1 MANEQVESRLM
12 AYGHTGCAGCGE
24 ALAARTVLEAAGPN
38 VILTNATGCL
48 EVFTT
53 RFPRSSWQVPWIHS
67 LFENAASVASGI
79 EVALKA
85 LGREG
90 EAKVI
95 AQAGDGGTADIG
107 MGALS
112 GMLERGHDILYVC
125 YDTEVY
131 SNTGYQR
138 SGLTPMDALT
148 TTSPTGKMSWGNAT
162 RKKDL
167 PAIVA
172 AHGASYIATAS
183 AGYPNDI
190 KRKIKKAL
198 TFTGPTYVQIHSPC
212 VSGWGVESQL
222 TIRMARAAV
231 NCGLYPLFE
240 MEGGKV
246 TNARKIKPEELIR
259 VEEYLRPQK
268 RFAHLFKYPGGE
280 AHIRDLQAIADA
292 NIDRYGLLQSSES
305 SH

>member
-12 AYGHTGCAGCGE
+12 AYGHTACAGCGE
-24 ALAARTVLEAAGPN
+24 ALAARTVLEAAGPD

-53 RFPRSSWQVPWIHS
+53 RFPRSAWQVPWIHS

-112 GMLERGHDILYVC
+112 GMLERGHNILYVC

-138 SGLTPMDALT
+138 SGLTPLNALT

-172 AHGASYIATAS
+172 AHGAVYIATSS
-183 AGYPNDI
+183 AGYPLDI
-190 KRKIKKAL
+190 QRKIKKAL
-198 TFTGPTYVQIHSPC
+198 TLTGPKYVQIHSPC
-212 VSGWGVESQL
+212 VAGWGVESHL
-222 TIRMARAAV
+222 AIRMAQAAV
-231 NCGLYPLFE
+231 NSGLYPLFE
-240 MEGGKV
+240 MEGGELSKV
-246 TNARKIKPEELIR
+246 RKIKQEER
-259 VEEYLRPQK
+259 VPVEEYLRPQK
-268 RFAHLFKYPGGE
+268 RFAHLFKYPGGDE
-280 AHIRDLQAIADA
+280 HIKQLQAVADA
-292 NIDRYGLLQSSES
+292 NIERYGLLN
-305 SH
+305 

>member
-12 AYGHTGCAGCGE
+12 VYGHTACAGCGQS
-24 ALAARTVLEAAGPN
+24 LAARTVADAAGPD
-38 VILTNATGCL
+38 VIITNATGCL

-67 LFENAASVASGI
+67 LFENPASVASGV

-131 SNTGYQR
+131 SNTGFQR

-148 TTSPTGKMSWGNAT
+148 TTSPAGKLSWGNLT

-172 AHGASYIATAS
+172 AHGAPYIATTS
-183 AGYPNDI
+183 AGFPVDI

-198 TFTGPTYVQIHSPC
+198 TFTGPKYVQIHCPC
-212 VSGWGVESQL
+212 VPGWGIESSMSVRVAQ
-222 TIRMARAAV
+222 AAV
-231 NCGLYPLFE
+231 NSGLYPLFE
-240 MEGGKV
+240 MEYGTISNV
-246 TNARKIKPEELIR
+246 RRIKPENKIG
-259 VEEYLRPQK
+259 VEVYMQGQK
-268 RFAHLFKYPGGE
+268 RFAHLFRYPGGE
-280 AHIRDLQAIADA
+280 EHVKELQAIADA
-292 NIDRYGLLQSSES
+292 NIERYGLMP
-305 SH
+305 

>member
-1 MANEQVESRLM
+1 MSNEQVESRLM
-12 AYGHTGCAGCGE
+12 AYGHTACAGCGE

-53 RFPRSSWQVPWIHS
+53 RFPRSAWQVPWIHS
-67 LFENAASVASGI
+67 LFENAASVASGV

-85 LGREG
+85 LGRDG
-90 EAKVI
+90 GTKVI

-138 SGLTPMDALT
+138 SGLTPLNALT

-172 AHGASYIATAS
+172 AHGAVYIATSS
-183 AGYPNDI
+183 AGYPLDI
-190 KRKIKKAL
+190 QRKIKKAL
-198 TFTGPTYVQIHSPC
+198 SFTGPKYVQIHSPC
-212 VSGWGVESQL
+212 VSGWGVESHM
-222 TIRMARAAV
+222 TVRMAQAAV

-240 MEGGKV
+240 MENGEV
-246 TNARKIKPEELIR
+246 VRVRKIKIENLVP
-259 VEEYLRPQK
+259 VDAYLRPQK
-268 RFAHLFKYPGGE
+268 RFAHLYKYPGGE
-280 AHIRDLQAIADA
+280 EHVKQIQALADA
-292 NIDRYGLLQSSES
+292 NIERYFLLD
-305 SH
+305 

>member
-1 MANEQVESRLM
+1 M
-12 AYGHTGCAGCGE
+12 
-24 ALAARTVLEAAGPN
+24 
-38 VILTNATGCL
+38 
-48 EVFTT
+48 
-53 RFPRSSWQVPWIHS
+53 
-67 LFENAASVASGI
+67 ASGI

-131 SNTGYQR
+131 SNTGFQR
-138 SGLTPMDALT
+138 SGLTPTDALT
-148 TTSPTGKMSWGNAT
+148 TTSPAGRLSWGNAT

-172 AHGASYIATAS
+172 AHGAPYVATAS
-183 AGYPNDI
+183 AGYPLDVA
-190 KRKIKKAL
+190 KKIKKAM
-198 TFTGPTYVQIHSPC
+198 TFTGPTYVQIHCPC
-212 VSGWGVESQL
+212 VPGWGIESN
-222 TIRMARAAV
+222 MSVKAARLAV
-231 NCGLYPLFE
+231 NSGLYPLFE
-240 MEGGKV
+240 MENGIV
-246 TNARKIKPEELIR
+246 VRVRKIKQEDR
-259 VEEYLRPQK
+259 VEVEQYLRQQK

-280 AHIRDLQAIADA
+280 DKVKELQAVADA
-292 NIDRYGLLQSSES
+292 NVARFGLA
-305 SH
+305 

>member
-1 MANEQVESRLM
+1 MADEQVESRLM
-12 AYGHTGCAGCGE
+12 TYGHTACAGCGE
-24 ALAARTVLEAAGPN
+24 ALAARTVADAAGPD
-38 VILTNATGCL
+38 VIMTNATGCL

-53 RFPRSSWQVPWIHS
+53 RFPRSAWQVPWIHS

-90 EAKVI
+90 EARVI

-138 SGLTPMDALT
+138 SGLTPYTALT

-172 AHGASYIATAS
+172 AHGAAYVATSS
-183 AGYPNDI
+183 AGYPTDI
-190 KRKIKKAL
+190 ARKVKRAL
-198 TFTGPTYVQIHSPC
+198 ELSGPRYLQIHCPC
-212 VSGWGVESQL
+212 VSGWGIESQMS
-222 TIRMARAAV
+222 IRLARAAV
-231 NCGLYPLFE
+231 LSGLYPLFE
-240 MEGGKV
+240 MQDGVV
-246 TNARKIKPEELIR
+246 TRVRKIKKDELLT
-259 VEEYLRPQK
+259 VDEYLRPQK
-268 RFAHLFKYPGGE
+268 RFAHLFKYTGGTE
-280 AHIRDLQAIADA
+280 HIKVVQQLADA
-292 NIDRYGLLQSSES
+292 NIERYGLLD
-305 SH
+305 

>member
-1 MANEQVESRLM
+1 M
-12 AYGHTGCAGCGE
+12 
-24 ALAARTVLEAAGPN
+24 
-38 VILTNATGCL
+38 
-48 EVFTT
+48 
-53 RFPRSSWQVPWIHS
+53 PWIHS

-112 GMLERGHDILYVC
+112 GMLERGHNILYIC

-131 SNTGYQR
+131 SNTWFQR
-138 SGLTPMDALT
+138 SGLTPRDALT
-148 TTSPTGKMSWGNAT
+148 TTSPTGKTSWGNVT

-172 AHGASYIATAS
+172 AHGAPYIATSS
-183 AGYPNDI
+183 AWYPIDI
-190 KRKIKKAL
+190 SRKVKKAF
-198 TFTGPTYVQIHSPC
+198 TFDGPKYLQIHCPC
-212 VSGWGVESQL
+212 IPGWGIESNL
-222 TIRMARAAV
+222 SVKMARLAV
-231 NCGLYPLFE
+231 NSGLYPIFE
-240 MEGGKV
+240 MEDGELV
-246 TNARKIKPEELIR
+246 RVRKIKPEDRVPVDDYIR
-259 VEEYLRPQK
+259 GQK

-280 AHIRDLQAIADA
+280 EHIKQIQAAADA
-292 NIDRYGLLQSSES
+292 NIEKYGLAV
-305 SH
+305 

>member
-1 MANEQVESRLM
+1 MAVEQVESRLM

-24 ALAARTVLEAAGPN
+24 ALAARTVVEAAGPD

-53 RFPRSSWQVPWIHS
+53 RFPRSAWQVPWIHS
-67 LFENAASVASGI
+67 LFENPASVASGI

-131 SNTGYQR
+131 SNTGFQR
-138 SGLTPMDALT
+138 SGLTPAGALT
-148 TTSPTGKMSWGNAT
+148 TTSPAGKDSSGNVT
-162 RKKDL
+162 RKKDM

-172 AHGASYIATAS
+172 AHRTPYVATAS
-183 AGYPNDI
+183 AGYPADI
-190 KRKIKKAL
+190 ARKVKKAF
-198 TFTGPTYVQIHSPC
+198 TFTGPKYIQIHCPC
-212 VSGWGVESQL
+212 ISGWGIDSSM
-222 TIRMARAAV
+222 TITAARLAV
-231 NCGLYPLFE
+231 NCGLYPVFE
-240 MEGGKV
+240 MVNGEVAGV
-246 TNARKIKPEELIR
+246 RKIKPEMLAG
-259 VEEYLRPQK
+259 VEEYLRLQK
-268 RFAHLFKYPGGE
+268 RFAHLFKSDEGLE
-280 AHIRDLQAIADA
+280 MVRDIQSVADS
-292 NIDRYGLLQSSES
+292 NIEKYGLVD
-305 SH
+305 

>member
-1 MANEQVESRLM
+1 M
-12 AYGHTGCAGCGE
+12 AYGYTSCAGCGE
-24 ALAARTVLEAAGPN
+24 ALAARTVVEAAGRD
-38 VILTNATGCL
+38 VIITNATGCL

-53 RFPRSSWQVPWIHS
+53 RYPRSSWQVPWIHS
-67 LFENAASVASGI
+67 LFENPASVASGI

-131 SNTGYQR
+131 SNTGFQR
-138 SGLTPMDALT
+138 SGLTPHDALT
-148 TTSPTGKMSWGNAT
+148 TTSPASSTSWGNAT

-172 AHGASYIATAS
+172 AHGAPYIATS
-183 AGYPNDI
+183 TAGYPLDI
-190 KRKIKKAL
+190 ARKVKKAFTFEGPKYLQIHCPCVPGWGVDSSMTVRTARMAVDCGLYPIFEMENGTLTRVRKIKKDDL
-198 TFTGPTYVQIHSPC
+198 IT
-212 VSGWGVESQL
+212 VE
-222 TIRMARAAV
+222 
-231 NCGLYPLFE
+231 P
-240 MEGGKV
+240 
-246 TNARKIKPEELIR
+246 
-259 VEEYLRPQK
+259 YLKAQK
-268 RFAHLFKYPGGE
+268 RFAHLFRYEGGADE
-280 AHIRDLQAIADA
+280 VVRIQAIADA
-292 NIDRYGLLQSSES
+292 NIEKFGLLAST
-305 SH
+305 

>member
-1 MANEQVESRLM
+1 MANEQVESRLL

-24 ALAARTVLEAAGPN
+24 ALAARTVLEAAGPD

-90 EAKVI
+90 EAKII

-131 SNTGYQR
+131 SNTGFQR
-138 SGLTPMDALT
+138 SGLTPVDALT

-172 AHGASYIATAS
+172 AHGAPYIATAS
-183 AGYPNDI
+183 AGYPTDI
-190 KRKIKKAL
+190 QRKIKKAL
-198 TFTGPTYVQIHSPC
+198 AFTGPTYVQIHSPC
-212 VSGWGVESQL
+212 VSGWGVESQF
-222 TIRMARAAV
+222 TVRIARAAV

-240 MEGGKV
+240 MEDSMITKV
-246 TNARKIKPEELIR
+246 RKIKQDELIP
-259 VEEYLRPQK
+259 VEDYLRPQK
-268 RFAHLFKYPGGE
+268 RFAHLFKYPGGDE
-280 AHIRDLQAIADA
+280 KVRDIQAIADA
-292 NIDRYGLLQSSES
+292 NIEKYGLMSSPAGV
-305 SH
+305 